1 MVLIDPMINACE
13 RVLAVRQSMCRNTLS
28 TKIRYFGTVL
38 VTFTLLGCVP
48 KKLGNGE
55 EHLQAFDVAPFT
67 QIEVSGEWTLTVE
80 HGPVQRVEVKTDKNL
95 MEFIRCDV
103 VDGRLKLSTSEAINP
118 RAGLEVKIRMTSL
131 TSFAAAGKVEA
142 QLILDPD
149 GGTLKAAGLTR
160 ISARAVGG
168 SLSIKTVGAS
178 RITLEGQANDLSID
192 SEGASRI
199 VARKLIVPKVTLS
212 AVGASRVNIGATES
226 LKITGR
232 GAATIEHAAS
242 KQLTIDTS
250 DSVRVRQSA
259 P

>member
-131 TSFAAAGKVEA
+131 TSAAAGKVEA

-149 GGTLKAAGLTR
+149 GALKGCRSDAHFG
-160 ISARAVGG
+160 ARSGWFALHQLWAQAVLR
-168 SLSIKTVGAS
+168 S
-178 RITLEGQANDLSID
+178 
-192 SEGASRI
+192 
-199 VARKLIVPKVTLS
+199 KVKPT
-212 AVGASRVNIGATES
+212 
-226 LKITGR
+226 
-232 GAATIEHAAS
+232 
-242 KQLTIDTS
+242 TS
-250 DSVRVRQSA
+250 
-259 P
+259 